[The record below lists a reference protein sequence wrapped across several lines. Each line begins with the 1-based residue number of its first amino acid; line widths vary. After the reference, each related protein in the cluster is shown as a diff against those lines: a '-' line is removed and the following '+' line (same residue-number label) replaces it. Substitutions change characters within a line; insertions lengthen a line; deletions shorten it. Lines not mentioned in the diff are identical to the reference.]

1 MLNILKRKFETSGR
15 YTPRYIAEEK
25 KNVSLIWIFYRV
37 IICLQKKRDLKL
49 IDFSSNLQLKFLYK

>member
-1 MLNILKRKFETSGR
+1 MLNILKGKFETSGR

-37 IICLQKKRDLKL
+37 IICLQKKRDL
-49 IDFSSNLQLKFLYK
+49 